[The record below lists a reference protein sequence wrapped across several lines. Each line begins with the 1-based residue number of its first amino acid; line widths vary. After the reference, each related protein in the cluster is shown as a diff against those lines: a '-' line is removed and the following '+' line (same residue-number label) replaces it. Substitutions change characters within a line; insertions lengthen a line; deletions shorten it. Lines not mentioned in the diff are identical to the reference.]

1 MDYRCVNGG
10 CGRTFP
16 RQVGF
21 CPYCG
26 TGQAAATRAAPPV
39 AAPPAVPPVAPPR
52 PATPGIATP
61 GATPPSAHAPVSPAR
76 PVEPPQPAPA
86 AAGSAAYSA
95 PNPATNPAANP
106 AAPPLRKPVGKLT
119 WFMVALFLL
128 AVWFLVKPGDPTA
141 KLDRRVDEAA
151 ALAEQ
156 CKIADARTELAA
168 LRADKAS
175 GEQLRKLQ
183 AAISAAAPACE
194 RKQQRPKAWTEAR
207 KGLEA
212 ALAAG
217 TLDKAA
223 TRLGTFVR
231 KWGEDDDTREWRER
245 IDARRAEK
253 LLDDANACLKRKD
266 RTCVQNK
273 LDAADKLKR
282 PEAQPRIEALRE
294 ELSRLLE
301 STMLESGGGV
311 TSTATP
317 APARAISTATFV
329 APDQGE
335 AQRLRVEAERDIA
348 QANYRGAMGK
358 AAQCATLGGSGCE
371 ALRARAAGL
380 DRDYQRCLAGGN
392 RWVNATC
399 Q

>member
-1 MDYRCVNGG
+1 VPP
-10 CGRTFP
+10 T
-16 RQVGF
+16 
-21 CPYCG
+21 
-26 TGQAAATRAAPPV
+26 APPV
-39 AAPPAVPPVAPPR
+39 APV
-52 PATPGIATP
+52 
-61 GATPPSAHAPVSPAR
+61 ATPPVQPPVPPAR
-76 PVEPPQPAPA
+76 PVEPPQPPRPAPA
-86 AAGSAAYSA
+86 AV
-95 PNPATNPAANP
+95 NP
-106 AAPPLRKPVGKLT
+106 AAPPLRKPVGKLA

-128 AVWFLVKPGDPTA
+128 AVWFLVKPGDPAA

-151 ALAEQ
+151 TLAEQ
-156 CKIADARTELAA
+156 CRLADARTELAA

-217 TLDKAA
+217 TLDKAS
-223 TRLGTFVR
+223 TRLNSFVR

-301 STMLESGGGV
+301 STMLEGAAGV
-311 TSTATP
+311 TSTAAP
-317 APARAISTATFV
+317 APARAIGTTTFAT
-329 APDQGE
+329 PDQGE
-335 AQRLRVEAERDIA
+335 VQRLRVEAERDIA

-358 AAQCATLGGSGCE
+358 AAQCATLGGAGCE
-371 ALRARAAGL
+371 ALRARAAAL
-380 DRDYQRCLAGGN
+380 DRDYQRCLAAGN
-392 RWVNATC
+392 RWANATC